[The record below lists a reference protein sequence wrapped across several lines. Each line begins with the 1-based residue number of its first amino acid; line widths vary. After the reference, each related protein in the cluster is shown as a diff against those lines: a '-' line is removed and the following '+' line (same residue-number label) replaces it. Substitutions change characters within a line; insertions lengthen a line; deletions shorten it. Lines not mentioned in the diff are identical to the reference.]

1 MTDKIVKVT
10 VRIEGLDALIRK
22 LNSIGPQ
29 AYRPA
34 IAEAATHV
42 KGVIA
47 TYPPQRTGRRQPFK
61 TAQSRRFFFAALR
74 DGRIEVPYRRGT
86 SPGSEAMGRR
96 WTIQFRNQGKTA
108 IVGNN
113 ASYVSLVHGHTEQS
127 RFHKEGGWKTDRQIA
142 DQESREVKRIFSRHI
157 ARWSNA

>member
-1 MTDKIVKVT
+1 MPDKIVNVS
-10 VRIEGLDALIRK
+10 VRVEGLDALIRK
-22 LNSIGPQ
+22 LNSLGPR
-29 AYRPA
+29 AIRPA

-47 TYPPQRTGRRQPFK
+47 TYPPQRTGRRQHLK
-61 TAQSRRFFFAALR
+61 TARSRRFFFAALR
-74 DGRIEVPYRRGT
+74 DGRIEVPYRRGL

-108 IVGNN
+108 IVSND

-127 RFHKEGGWKTDRQIA
+127 HFHKEGGWKTDRQIA
-142 DQESREVKRIFSRHI
+142 DQEAKPVRRIFARHI
-157 ARWSNA
+157 AQWSNE